1 MLVSAV
7 GPRKLVLV
15 VFIAVCLLFLSLR
28 SSFYSNY
35 LDDRVV
41 PLENAVANEKYAQEV
56 QQEHLTTE
64 DSSPAPD
71 AAADTDKEW
80 HQQYSFPSSAVRPD
94 FCPRACFCG
103 RTLTITGP

>member
-28 SSFYSNY
+28 SSFYANY

-41 PLENAVANEKYAQEV
+41 SLGNTVSSEKYAQEA

-64 DSSPAPD
+64 EESSPAQD
-71 AAADTDKEW
+71 AVADTDKEW
-80 HQQYSFPSSAVRPD
+80 HQHYSFPSSAVRLTLERS
-94 FCPRACFCG
+94 PRAES
-103 RTLTITGP
+103 